1 VKAKKILLLL
11 ALAAGCATT
20 PDWRPPTDAQMAAV
34 KEGMSRSE
42 VEKILGREPDGG
54 TERKG
59 SEIVSAWRLQPAAG
73 ATADIVYFQV
83 HYRNSRVTRTT
94 RARLYEPSL

>member
-1 VKAKKILLLL
+1 MTAKKILLLL

-42 VEKILGREPDGG
+42 VEKLLGAPDGG
-54 TERKG
+54 TERRA

-73 ATADIVYFQV
+73 ATADITYFQV

-94 RARLYEPSL
+94 RARLYEPAP